1 MKKKLLGGEVACA
14 VRYGELSSIA
24 GFGCIPNVGEYE
36 HWNVR
41 QVVPVQIQDGKCF
54 DLRDEK
60 EMKLQKNCQIWPLVK
75 GTVLHY
81 PDGQDMLLTKMCSG
95 AMGLIDVTNQPLPQ
109 TVTHR
114 TVRL

>member
-1 MKKKLLGGEVACA
+1 MKVLLGGEVACA
-14 VRYGELSSIA
+14 VRYGSLA
-24 GFGCIPNVGEYE
+24 VVGVRCIPDVSEYE
-36 HWNVR
+36 HWNIE
-41 QVVPVQIQDGKCF
+41 QVVPVQIQDGKYF
-54 DLRDEK
+54 DLRNGK
-60 EMKLQKNCQIWPLVK
+60 EMKLQKNCQIWPLLK

-81 PDGQDMLLTKMCSG
+81 PDGQDMLLTKMCSR